1 LGVINICLF
10 IETFRIALEKEK
22 KMEDNKILIIDDE
35 GREREF
41 TILFTFN
48 SDDEDPEMGDNY
60 AVVYEGDNDEELLAF
75 KYDEDGNIAPV
86 EDEAELEM
94 IQEVIDGF
102 DGIEDE
108 SF

>member
-1 LGVINICLF
+1 MSYYKNG
-10 IETFRIALEKEK
+10 K
-22 KMEDNKILIIDDE
+22 KK
-35 GREREF
+35 
-41 TILFTFN
+41 
-48 SDDEDPEMGDNY
+48 
-60 AVVYEGDNDEELLAF
+60 YEGEWKDDKPNGKGVYYYENGNKLYEGEWQDGEYDG
-75 KYDEDGNIAPV
+75 KGVQYDEDGNIAPV

>member
-1 LGVINICLF
+1 
-10 IETFRIALEKEK
+10 
-22 KMEDNKILIIDDE
+22 MEDNKILIIDDE
-35 GREREF
+35 GREREL

>member
-1 LGVINICLF
+1 
-10 IETFRIALEKEK
+10 
-22 KMEDNKILIIDDE
+22 
-35 GREREF
+35 
-41 TILFTFN
+41 
-48 SDDEDPEMGDNY
+48 MGDNY